1 MDFSL
6 TEEQVLL
13 RDSAREF
20 LTTEWPVAELRRML
34 EPDDAPNA
42 DCALWSKIAGLGW
55 PGLLIREEY
64 EGLGLGIYDLAVL
77 MEVVGKHLI
86 PGTYFA
92 SGILA
97 SLALET
103 LGNEES
109 CQKYLPEIAEG
120 RLKATL
126 GVYEPGSGWNAMML
140 QTPSKGS
147 ITKRFVPSAA
157 GANLILFLNRT
168 DGNDIELA
176 VATESTF
183 QDLNSMD
190 VTRPLYEVECS
201 ISRLEPVGKGTI
213 GDLQSIVDKATIALS
228 AEMVGGTA
236 QLVDMTVKYIKNR
249 QQFGRPVGSF
259 QAVQHKAVDMLIALE
274 QARTAVFYAAAV
286 ADEQPDN
293 LARAASMAKSLAN
306 TAYTDAG
313 EKAIQLH
320 GGIGFTW
327 EQDLHLYLKRAKACQ
342 VGLGDTKWHLDR
354 IAHLLGAS

>member
-20 LTTEWPVAELRRML
+20 LTTEWSVAELRRML

-109 CQKYLPEIAEG
+109 CQKLQ
-120 RLKATL
+120 KAD
-126 GVYEPGSGWNAMML
+126 
-140 QTPSKGS
+140 SKQLWEF
-147 ITKRFVPSAA
+147 TNLDLA
-157 GANLILFLNRT
+157 GM
-168 DGNDIELA
+168 
-176 VATESTF
+176 
-183 QDLNSMD
+183 Q
-190 VTRPLYEVECS
+190 
-201 ISRLEPVGKGTI
+201 
-213 GDLQSIVDKATIALS
+213 
-228 AEMVGGTA
+228 
-236 QLVDMTVKYIKNR
+236 
-249 QQFGRPVGSF
+249 
-259 QAVQHKAVDMLIALE
+259 
-274 QARTAVFYAAAV
+274 
-286 ADEQPDN
+286 
-293 LARAASMAKSLAN
+293 
-306 TAYTDAG
+306 
-313 EKAIQLH
+313 
-320 GGIGFTW
+320 
-327 EQDLHLYLKRAKACQ
+327 
-342 VGLGDTKWHLDR
+342 
-354 IAHLLGAS
+354 